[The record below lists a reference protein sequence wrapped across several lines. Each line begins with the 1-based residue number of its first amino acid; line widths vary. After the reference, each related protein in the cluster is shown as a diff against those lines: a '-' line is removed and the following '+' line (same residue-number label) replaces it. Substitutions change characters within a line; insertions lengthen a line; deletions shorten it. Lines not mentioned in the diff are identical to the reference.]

1 MTWPLTVFRIVHL
14 MDEICHII
22 FAVHIASFA
31 VVVGSFFDFVLDHR
45 FVGLEML
52 VAVLVAAFDLARHP
66 VCRSALLNLTKMG
79 LGGDLCEV
87 VGDRLEMQ
95 RCGCA
100 VKKWAV

>member
-1 MTWPLTVFRIVHL
+1 

-66 VCRSALLNLTKMG
+66 C
-79 LGGDLCEV
+79 
-87 VGDRLEMQ
+87 
-95 RCGCA
+95 
-100 VKKWAV
+100 